1 MQARVAYQTVLFS
14 STNRMKKPVSEGSG
28 RWLLTDPEGELR
40 FATGDHQTQSCDQQN
55 NADGRSYL
63 FIMLRCDADMSV
75 TDADA
80 VMLGVREGYEKRD
93 DPQHR
98 KQYANQQ

>member
-1 MQARVAYQTVLFS
+1 MV
-14 STNRMKKPVSEGSG
+14 
-28 RWLLTDPEGELR
+28 LTDPEGELR
-40 FATGDHQTQSCDQQN
+40 FATRDHQTQSCDQQN
-55 NADGRSYL
+55 NTDGRSYF
-63 FIMLRCDADMSV
+63 FIMLRCDPDMSV

-98 KQYANQQ
+98 EQYANQQ